1 MKKPSV
7 DLIIKLHEMLI
18 EKSGGSKGIRDLG
31 LLESSINSPFQ
42 TFGGAELY
50 PDDLDKIINISYS
63 LVKNHSFIDGNKRIV
78 VLVLTV
84 LLKENSYKVDWKDEY
99 LIKLGIELASGEMTK
114 EDFKTFTENK
124 IINDWQP

>member
-42 TFGGAELY
+42 TFGGSELY

-63 LVKNHSFIDGNKRIV
+63 LVKNHSFIDGNKRIG

-84 LLKENSYKVDWKDEY
+84 LLKENSYEVDWSDKDI
-99 LIKLGIELASGEMTK
+99 IKLGLELASGEMTK
-114 EDFKTFTENK
+114 EDFKIFIENK
-124 IINDWQP
+124 IIKD

>member
-1 MKKPSV
+1 M
-7 DLIIKLHEMLI
+7 
-18 EKSGGSKGIRDLG
+18 G

-114 EDFKTFTENK
+114 EDFKTFIENK
-124 IINDWQP
+124 IIND

>member
-50 PDDLDKIINISYS
+50 PCDLDKIINISYS
-63 LVKNHSFIDGNKRIV
+63 LVKNHSFIDGNKRIG

-84 LLKENSYKVDWKDEY
+84 LLKENSYEVDWSDAD
-99 LIKLGIELASGEMTK
+99 LIKLGLELASGEMTK
-114 EDFKTFTENK
+114 EDFKTFIENK
-124 IINDWQP
+124 IITD